1 MNELRTILYKVSQ
14 ATGTHTKDI
23 QGKSR
28 RRIFV
33 IPRYIYCILSRRLT
47 DATYGEIGREISNRD
62 HTTVMH
68 SIQEMKNKIGVNDS
82 FTRMYIKRVLE
93 VHPEWSPY
101 LLKDL
106 PKEYNGSTCSPV
118 RIEIKKMFV

>member
-14 ATGTHTKDI
+14 STGTASKDI

-28 RRIFV
+28 QRRFTV
-33 IPRYIYCILSRRLT
+33 PRFLYCRLARLLT
-47 DATYGEIGREISNRD
+47 DATYGEIGREIGDRD

-68 SIQEMKNKIGVNDS
+68 SIKEIKDKISTNDS
-82 FTRMYIKRVLE
+82 FTRMYIRRVLE